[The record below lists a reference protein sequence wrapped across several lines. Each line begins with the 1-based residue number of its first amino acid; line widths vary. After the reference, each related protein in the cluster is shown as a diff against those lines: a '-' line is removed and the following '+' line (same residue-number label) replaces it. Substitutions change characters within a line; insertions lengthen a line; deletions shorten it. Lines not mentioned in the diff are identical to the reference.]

1 MTELIPFLKQ
11 VSFFRGLTSSQL
23 DRVAGLIQTETYQA
37 REVIINQDTP
47 GSKMY
52 LVGSGQVEVIVHDG
66 NGRMH
71 SALILG
77 AGQLFGE
84 MALLDQG
91 NRSATVLALADDT
104 TLYTLEEPEFT
115 AFCKAD
121 TGIGYIMMRNLA
133 LEMSI
138 KIRHKNFSY

>member
-1 MTELIPFLKQ
+1 MAELVQFLKK
-11 VSFFRGLTSSQL
+11 VSLFRGLTPSQL
-23 DRVAGLIQTETYQA
+23 ERVAELIGTEAYQS
-37 REVIINQDTP
+37 RDVIISQDTP

-52 LVGSGQVEVIVHDG
+52 LVSSGQVEIVVNDA
-66 NGRMH
+66 NGRLH

-77 AGQLFGE
+77 TGQIFGE
-84 MALLDQG
+84 IALLDQG
-91 NRSATVLALADDT
+91 NRSATVHALEDGT

-115 AFCKAD
+115 ALCKAD

-133 LEMSI
+133 LDLSV